1 MVRLYV
7 GKTREKEGEGKEEK
21 YSMICYWLL
30 LKVSVRVKT
39 SDGSWSKWSDSF
51 SLDTVGSEGVVSSSG
66 DHKVYQVIMT
76 ELY

>member
-1 MVRLYV
+1 M
-7 GKTREKEGEGKEEK
+7 
-21 YSMICYWLL
+21 
-30 LKVSVRVKT
+30 RVKT

-76 ELY
+76 ELD